1 MLVDISPD
9 VSLWPRNDVKTCIN
23 TEKEHEHLPIWPKSV
38 IIVCEEV
45 DTLAP
50 EYPSAV
56 AEYRL
61 RRVTTLE
68 WECRKLDKPEG
79 CWLPFKP
86 YLEHMRSVVCSVK
99 SRKFLKSLDNKG
111 IDSPDNEGIDI
122 DSPDNEGMDIDSSDN
137 EGMDIDSS
145 GIDLNVFCDPVAVAN
160 LLSQEGWHDDW
171 PQGWSSRWPRYQVYV
186 I

>member
-1 MLVDISPD
+1 M
-9 VSLWPRNDVKTCIN
+9 
-23 TEKEHEHLPIWPKSV
+23 

-45 DTLAP
+45 GTFAP

-56 AEYRL
+56 TEYHL

-68 WECRKLDKPEG
+68 WECRQPDKPDG

-99 SRKFLKSLDNKG
+99 SREFLKSLDN
-111 IDSPDNEGIDI
+111 EGIG
-122 DSPDNEGMDIDSSDN
+122 SPDNEGMDIDSSDN

-160 LLSQEGWHDDW
+160 LLSQEGWYDDW
-171 PQGWSSRWPRYQVYV
+171 PQGWPSRWPRYQVYV
-186 I
+186 M